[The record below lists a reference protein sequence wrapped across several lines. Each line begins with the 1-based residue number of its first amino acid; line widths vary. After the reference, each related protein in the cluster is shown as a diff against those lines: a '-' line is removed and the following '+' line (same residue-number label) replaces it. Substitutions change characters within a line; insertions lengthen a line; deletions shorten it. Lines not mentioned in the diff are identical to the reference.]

1 MSLFKKHDFEACGI
15 DKVSDGYPSN
25 HWKSSKN
32 GKIRQNRQKT
42 RKSAKKPEKT
52 RKMPKIPKN
61 AEKRRFLKSAKK
73 RVNFFFRKMQLF
85 GKKSSVSRP
94 KVKNGLFGGS
104 GYRSIFGGSKMG
116 YGEKKSQKPRF
127 RTRFPQNSP
136 ESAKKK
142 GFAGRVHGV

>member
-15 DKVSDGYPSN
+15 DSSSDGYPSN
-25 HWKSSKN
+25 HRKSSKN
-32 GKIRQNRQKT
+32 GKIRENRQKT

-73 RVNFFFRKMQLF
+73 RVNFFFPKTQHF
-85 GKKSSVSRP
+85 GKKSTVSRR
-94 KVKNGLFGGS
+94 KVENGHFRGTR
-104 GYRSIFGGSKMG
+104 YRSIFESPKTG
-116 YGEKKSQKPRF
+116 YGEKKSRKPRF
-127 RTRFPQNSP
+127 RTRFSQNSP